1 MQAITGCRRPG
12 GRSLAGSGAA
22 SPRIRTLVFRE
33 NGLMATDDADQITI
47 ERVLA
52 PSSSLDPGIADI
64 VAGRLHA
71 MIVT

>member
-1 MQAITGCRRPG
+1 
-12 GRSLAGSGAA
+12 
-22 SPRIRTLVFRE
+22 
-33 NGLMATDDADQITI
+33 MATDDADQITI